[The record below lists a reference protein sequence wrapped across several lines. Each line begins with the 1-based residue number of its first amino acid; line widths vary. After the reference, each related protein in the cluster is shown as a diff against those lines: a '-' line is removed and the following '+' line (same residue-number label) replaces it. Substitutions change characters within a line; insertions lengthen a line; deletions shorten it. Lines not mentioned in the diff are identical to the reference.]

1 MRRGKTGVPGGKPE
15 YPGKYLAEQS
25 REPTNI
31 IIDNSILAIRMIRVY
46 LVRAITSGM
55 YMNFPYS
62 KFWQNPNIARQIA
75 INKCRLRFNP

>member
-1 MRRGKTGVPGGKPE
+1 LRRGKNRSNRGKPE

-55 YMNFPYS
+55 YMEFS
-62 KFWQNPNIARQIA
+62 V
-75 INKCRLRFNP
+75 